1 MDIKLAFEILEIED
15 KNISLENLK
24 KKYHSLALKN
34 HPDKNK
40 NDENATIKFQMIS
53 EAYTL
58 LYNEINKNKE
68 YDGIEENGKETG
80 YINILQMFLN
90 GLLNND
96 YILSIIKNIVITRCL
111 SMKIIE
117 ELDKDKLILLYNIL
131 IKYKILLYIDDTI
144 LEQIK
149 ELILKKYKDIQIYI
163 LNPSINDLL
172 ENKVYKLEINNYIYF
187 VPLWYNELVFDNNS
201 GGTDNI
207 IVKCIPCLP
216 ENISIDDNNN
226 LIVNLDYSYSINSIN
241 SNTFSLFD
249 QENIQF
255 LLGKKIFNIPISQL
269 FMKRKQTFYLKKQGL
284 SKIYENDIYN
294 INEKNDI
301 IVKLHFLNL

>member
-1 MDIKLAFEILEIED
+1 MDIKLAFDILEIED

-24 KKYHSLALKN
+24 KKYHNLALKN

-40 NDENATIKFQMIS
+40 NDENATIKFQLIS

-96 YILSIIKNIVITRCL
+96 YILSIIKNIVMTRCL
-111 SMKIIE
+111 SIKIIE
-117 ELDKDKLILLYNIL
+117 ELDKAKLILLYNIL
-131 IKYKILLYIDDTI
+131 IKYKNLLYIEEII

-149 ELILKKYKDIQIYI
+149 GLILEKYKDIQIYI

-172 ENKVYKLEINNYIYF
+172 ENNVYKLEINNYIYF

-216 ENISIDDNNN
+216 ENITIDDNNN
-226 LIVNLDYSYSINSIN
+226 LIVNLNYSIN
-241 SNTFSLFD
+241 SNTFNE
-249 QENIQF
+249 ENIQF
-255 LLGKKIFNIPISQL
+255 LLGKKIFYIPISQL

-284 SKIYENDIYN
+284 SKIYENNIYN
-294 INEKNDI
+294 IDEKNDI
-301 IVKLHFLNL
+301 IIKLHFL

>member
-24 KKYHSLALKN
+24 KKYHNLALKN

-40 NDENATIKFQMIS
+40 DDENATIKFQMIS

-68 YDGIEENGKETG
+68 YGFIEEKEKETG

-96 YILSIIKNIVITRCL
+96 TILSIIENIVITRCL

-117 ELDKDKLILLYNIL
+117 ELDKDKLLLLYNIL
-131 IKYKILLYIDDTI
+131 IKYKILLYIDESI
-144 LEQIK
+144 LDQIK

-172 ENKVYKLEINNYIYF
+172 
-187 VPLWYNELVFDNNS
+187 
-201 GGTDNI
+201 
-207 IVKCIPCLP
+207 
-216 ENISIDDNNN
+216 
-226 LIVNLDYSYSINSIN
+226 
-241 SNTFSLFD
+241 
-249 QENIQF
+249 
-255 LLGKKIFNIPISQL
+255 
-269 FMKRKQTFYLKKQGL
+269 
-284 SKIYENDIYN
+284 
-294 INEKNDI
+294 
-301 IVKLHFLNL
+301 

>member
-15 KNISLENLK
+15 KNISLEQLK

-40 NDENATIKFQMIS
+40 NDDNATIKFQLIS

-68 YDGIEENGKETG
+68 YDGIEEKLKETG

-96 YILSIIKNIVITRCL
+96 YILSIIKNIVMTRCL
-111 SMKIIE
+111 SIKIIE
-117 ELDKDKLILLYNIL
+117 DLDKDKLILMYNIL
-131 IKYKILLYIDDTI
+131 IKYKNLLYIDETI

-149 ELILKKYKDIQIYI
+149 GLILEKYKDIQIYI

-172 ENKVYKLEINNYIYF
+172 ENNVYKLEINNYIYF
-187 VPLWYNELVFDNNS
+187 VPLWHNELVFDNIS
-201 GGTDNI
+201 GGIDNI

-216 ENISIDDNNN
+216 ENITIDDNNN
-226 LIVNLDYSYSINSIN
+226 LIVNLNYSIN
-241 SNTFSLFD
+241 SNTFNE
-249 QENIQF
+249 ENIQF
-255 LLGKKIFNIPISQL
+255 LLGKKIFYIPISQL

-294 INEKNDI
+294 IDEKNDI
-301 IVKLHFLNL
+301 IIKLHFL

>member
-24 KKYHSLALKN
+24 KKYHNLALKN

-40 NDENATIKFQMIS
+40 DDENATIKFQMIS

-68 YDGIEENGKETG
+68 YGFIEEKEKETG

-96 YILSIIKNIVITRCL
+96 TILSIIKNIVITRCL

-117 ELDKDKLILLYNIL
+117 ELDKDKLLLLYNIL
-131 IKYKILLYIDDTI
+131 IKYKILLYIDESI
-144 LEQIK
+144 LDQIK

-172 ENKVYKLEINNYIYF
+172 ENNVYKLEINNYIYF
-187 VPLWYNELVFDNNS
+187 VPLWHNELVFDNND
-201 GGTDNI
+201 GGIDNI
-207 IVKCIPCLP
+207 IVKCVPCLP

-226 LIVNLDYSYSINSIN
+226 LIINLDYPIN
-241 SNTFSLFD
+241 SNTFSFFD

-255 LLGKKIFNIPISQL
+255 LLGKKIFYIPISQL
-269 FMKRKQTFYLKKQGL
+269 FMKRKQTYYLKKQGL
-284 SKIYENDIYN
+284 SKFYENDIYN
-294 INEKNDI
+294 IDEKNDI
-301 IVKLHFLNL
+301 IVKLNFS